1 MKNRSKLV
9 TVFIVLSLAI
19 VIGTISM
26 ILIKNKTF
34 KSRVKFHTMLDTARG
49 LSGFPPIYFKGYT
62 IGKVSSYTLD
72 SDLQIKVEFY
82 VYEEYSNLF
91 FEKTLIE
98 KNENIIS
105 NQITDFRII
114 LPKKEFRSIRQT
126 SNRYILERSTKKATE
141 LALAGEIEGSRDG
154 ISGIVDKVNL
164 ILDRFDNNN
173 TSEKLVTFVTELTEM
188 TKKSK
193 ETIASYNSV
202 NNPKVKKEFEKEFE
216 KIFKQVS
223 SSVSAIEQ
231 NLTFLRGILKVLHQ
245 NKNEITPILLK
256 TNRTLDNAQDT
267 LEGINNNPLIRGG
280 IRRKK
285 EGIQLETLD

>member
-126 SNRYILERSTKKATE
+126 SNRYVLERSTKKATE

-173 TSEKLVTFVTELTEM
+173 RSEKLVTFVTELTEM